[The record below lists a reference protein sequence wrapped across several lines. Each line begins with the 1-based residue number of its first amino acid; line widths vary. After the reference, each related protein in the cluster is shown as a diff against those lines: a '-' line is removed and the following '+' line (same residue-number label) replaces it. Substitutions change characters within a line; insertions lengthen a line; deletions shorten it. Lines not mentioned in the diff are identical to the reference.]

1 MPTPYS
7 RAYLVPQ
14 GTEKCRAEKALDAK
28 GLFPQVTTWLG
39 FPRDRVLRGY
49 MMDFIKLFAPHYSEH
64 MIRDAAALE
73 TQELV
78 DSFVSGLSLPVK
90 SEREDDTVVN

>member
-1 MPTPYS
+1 
-7 RAYLVPQ
+7 
-14 GTEKCRAEKALDAK
+14 
-28 GLFPQVTTWLG
+28 
-39 FPRDRVLRGY
+39 
-49 MMDFIKLFAPHYSEH
+49 
-64 MIRDAAALE
+64 MIRDAAAIE

>member
-1 MPTPYS
+1 MDMGVGVLAS
-7 RAYLVPQ
+7 MAYENKDHEDL
-14 GTEKCRAEKALDAK
+14 KALDAK

-73 TQELV
+73 TQALV
-78 DSFVSGLSLPVK
+78 DSFVSGLSLPEK
-90 SEREDDTVVN
+90 SEREDDTAVN